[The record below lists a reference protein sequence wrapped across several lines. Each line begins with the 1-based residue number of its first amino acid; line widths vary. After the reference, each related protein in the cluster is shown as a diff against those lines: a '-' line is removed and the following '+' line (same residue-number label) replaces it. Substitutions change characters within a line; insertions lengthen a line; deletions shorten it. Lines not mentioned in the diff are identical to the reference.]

1 MSSIPFSNDPPNPIA
16 TDRATTPRINRR
28 VILRGVAAAA
38 LSSLALAAC
47 GGSTDSTATPATRA
61 GTAATPTA
69 AAGSP
74 NAASAAQG
82 GKTLNI
88 IISSDY
94 QPIVQA
100 YADQFKQQ
108 TGTTVNITAQAYNQT
123 HDKIVSGLAGGGAA
137 YDLIAVD
144 VIWTAEFAAAKF
156 LAPLDDRITKSMQG
170 ELVPA
175 ALVARS
181 YNGSIYQ
188 WPLFTMKY
196 LYYNA
201 KILKDAGF
209 ADPPKTWDELTGMSK
224 AIQGKGLAK
233 FGTAWAMSQAE
244 GLICDYVLMA
254 NAFGGKY
261 QDEKGNWILNQGGGL
276 AALQYMVDSV
286 AKEKIADPS
295 SSTLDDRTNRNL
307 FLSGEVPF
315 LLNWASAYAQF
326 KDPKSSK
333 VADDVR
339 IGLIP
344 GVKEAGVVS
353 SSCTGG
359 SGFGVA
365 AKSANKDTAWDFMK
379 LMIVDDSAQRRWLK
393 EGNQI
398 PTKKV
403 IYDDPQVIKD
413 YPQFSQMRQ
422 QMDYGFGRPTVPWY
436 GDWTKVLQLEINRAV
451 IGEKT
456 PKQALDDAM
465 KQVNALQAENK

>member
-1 MSSIPFSNDPPNPIA
+1 MSSTPVSNDPRV
-16 TDRATTPRINRR
+16 TRRA
-28 VILRGVAAAA
+28 VLRGVAGAG
-38 LSSLALAAC
+38 LGSLALAAC
-47 GGSTDSTATPATRA
+47 GGSTANTAPATRVGTSAVATPAA
-61 GTAATPTA
+61 GGSATT
-69 AAGSP
+69 
-74 NAASAAQG
+74 ASAAQS
-82 GKTLNI
+82 GKTLNV

-94 QPIVQA
+94 QPLVQA

-156 LAPLDDRITKSMQG
+156 LAPMDDRITKSLQDQ
-170 ELVPA
+170 LVPA
-175 ALVARS
+175 SLVARS

-201 KILKDAGF
+201 KTLQDAGF
-209 ADPPKTWDELTGMSK
+209 TDPPKTWDELTSMSK

-233 FGTAWAMSQAE
+233 YGTAWAMSQAE
-244 GLICDYVLMA
+244 GLVCDYVLMA

-286 AKEKIADPS
+286 SKDKIADPS
-295 SSTLDDRTNRNL
+295 SATLDDRTNRNL
-307 FLSGEVPF
+307 FLAGEVPF

-333 VADDVR
+333 VANDVR
-339 IGLIP
+339 IGLVP
-344 GVKEAGVVS
+344 GVKETGVVS
-353 SSCTGG
+353 SSTTGG
-359 SGFGVA
+359 SGFGIA
-365 AKSANKDTAWDFMK
+365 AKSTNKDVAWDFMK
-379 LMIVDDSAQRRWLK
+379 LMIVDDQAQRRWLRD
-393 EGNQI
+393 GNQI
-398 PTKKV
+398 PTKKA

-422 QMDYGFGRPTVPWY
+422 QMEYGFGRPTVPWY
-436 GDWTKVLQLEINRAV
+436 GDWTKILQLEINRAV